1 MRRTLRRRLSIAGE
15 RGAHKA
21 GSKVRDRGGA
31 WILVGLLVFKI
42 SGGPF
47 GFAVG
52 SIPTPLRHPL
62 PRHAMTRQ
70 GRGDRSDP
78 AAPLAGVRVVDA
90 SRILAGPFCGM
101 LLGDLGADVIKV
113 ERPGTGDETRAWGP
127 PFVEQRG
134 GASTF
139 AHDAT
144 YYLSVNRNKRSL
156 TLNLGAEAGRA
167 VLARLVRG
175 ADVFVEN
182 FRPGTQAALGA
193 DWATL
198 SVLNPRLVY
207 CSVSGFGPVGPD
219 ARKLGYD
226 LLMQGATGLMSTTGE
241 AGGAPVRVGVA
252 VVDLATGSTALGAI
266 LAALYARERTG
277 RGQRIDC
284 SLLGTGVAW
293 MTYAAQSY
301 FATGRQPQPWGSG
314 HPNLVP
320 YQAFQGSDRRWFLV
334 AVGTDEQWQRFCRAL
349 DLPQSAD
356 PRLATNAGRVGN
368 RDELIADLTRRFA
381 EAPASSWIERL
392 EPAGVPAGPV
402 RTLAEVFADPQIAA
416 LGLDATVPHSAYGP
430 LRTVGTAFRFSETPA
445 SLRLAPPLVGQHTDE
460 VLAELG
466 YDAHEIEGLRAVGAV

>member
-1 MRRTLRRRLSIAGE
+1 MDLVTDRIPDAAG
-15 RGAHKA
+15 
-21 GSKVRDRGGA
+21 
-31 WILVGLLVFKI
+31 
-42 SGGPF
+42 
-47 GFAVG
+47 
-52 SIPTPLRHPL
+52 
-62 PRHAMTRQ
+62 
-70 GRGDRSDP
+70 
-78 AAPLAGVRVVDA
+78 PLAGVRVVDA

-127 PFVEQRG
+127 PFVEQTRG
-134 GASTF
+134 GTA
-139 AHDAT
+139 ARDAT
-144 YYLSVNRNKRSL
+144 YYLSINRNKRSL
-156 TLNLGAEAGRA
+156 TLNLGIEAGRA
-167 VLARLVRG
+167 VLARLVRV

-182 FRPGTQAALGA
+182 FRPGTQASLGA
-193 DWATL
+193 DWETL
-198 SVLNPRLVY
+198 SRLNPRLVY

-219 ARKLGYD
+219 SMKLGYD

-252 VVDLATGSTALGAI
+252 VIDLATGSTAFGAI

-301 FATGRQPQPWGSG
+301 FATGRQPRPSGSG

-334 AVGTDEQWQRFCRAL
+334 AVGTDEQWRRFCRTL

-356 PRLATNAGRVGN
+356 PRFATNAGRVVH
-368 RDELIADLTRRFA
+368 RDELIADLARRFA
-381 EAPASSWIERL
+381 QAPSSSWIARL

-402 RTLAEVFADPQIAA
+402 RDLAGVFSDAQVRALELDAA
-416 LGLDATVPHSAYGP
+416 LPHPAYGP

-460 VLAELG
+460 VLAEIG
-466 YDAHEIEGLRAVGAV
+466 YDAGEIERLRAAGAV